1 MSNNHMTNANQKDL
15 NCQEVVELVT
25 DYLEKALLPETQAQ
39 VEEHIET
46 CPGCNTFYEQVQ
58 QTIMMLRK
66 LSEQQ
71 TFPETKQDLLEIFR
85 SWKQDESK
93 SDPPLV

>member
-1 MSNNHMTNANQKDL
+1 MTNVNQNQL

-25 DYLEKALLPETQAQ
+25 DYLEQALLPEMQAQ
-39 VEEHIET
+39 FEEHVAE
-46 CPGCNTFYEQVQ
+46 CPGCDTYLEQVQ

-71 TFPETKQDLLEIFR
+71 MFPKTKQELVEIFR
-85 SWKQDESK
+85 NWKQG
-93 SDPPLV
+93 

>member
-1 MSNNHMTNANQKDL
+1 MTNANQKEL

-25 DYLEKALLPETQAQ
+25 DYLEQVLLPEKQAQ
-39 VEEHIET
+39 FEEHIEE
-46 CPGCNTFYEQVQ
+46 CPGCDTYLEQVQ

-66 LSEQQ
+66 LSGQQ

-85 SWKQDESK
+85 NWKQG
-93 SDPPLV
+93 

>member
-1 MSNNHMTNANQKDL
+1 MSNNHITNANQKEL

-25 DYLEKALLPETQAQ
+25 DYLEQALLPEKQAQ
-39 VEEHIET
+39 FENHIEK
-46 CPGCNTFYEQVQ
+46 CPGCENFLEQVQ

-71 TFPETKQDLLEIFR
+71 TFPETKQDLLEVFR
-85 SWKQDESK
+85 NWKQDEST
-93 SDPPLV
+93 SDSPLM

>member
-1 MSNNHMTNANQKDL
+1 MSNNQITNANQKEL

-25 DYLEKALLPETQAQ
+25 DYLEHALLPETRAQ
-39 VEEHIET
+39 FEDHIEK
-46 CPGCNTFYEQVQ
+46 CPGCEIYLEQVQ
-58 QTIMMLRK
+58 QTITMLRK

-85 SWKQDESK
+85 NWKQDESK
-93 SDPPLV
+93 SDSPHV

>member
-1 MSNNHMTNANQKDL
+1 MTNANQNEL

-25 DYLEKALLPETQAQ
+25 DYLEQVLLPEKQAQ
-39 VEEHIET
+39 FEEHIEE
-46 CPGCNTFYEQVQ
+46 CPGCDTYLEQVQ

-71 TFPETKQDLLEIFR
+71 TFPETKQDLVEIFR
-85 SWKQDESK
+85 KWKQNESK
-93 SDPPLV
+93 SDSPFM

>member
-1 MSNNHMTNANQKDL
+1 MTNANPNEL

-25 DYLEKALLPETQAQ
+25 DYLEQALLPEKQAQ
-39 VEEHIET
+39 FEEHLEE
-46 CPGCNTFYEQVQ
+46 CSGCDTYLEQVQ
-58 QTIMMLRK
+58 QTILMLRK

-85 SWKQDESK
+85 NWKK
-93 SDPPLV
+93 

>member
-1 MSNNHMTNANQKDL
+1 MTNENQKEFT
-15 NCQEVVELVT
+15 CQEVVELVT
-25 DYLEKALLPETQAQ
+25 DYLEHALLPETQAQ
-39 VEEHIET
+39 VEEHFET

-85 SWKQDESK
+85 NWKQG
-93 SDPPLV
+93 

>member
-1 MSNNHMTNANQKDL
+1 MTNANQKEL

-25 DYLEKALLPETQAQ
+25 DYLEQALLPETQAQ
-39 VEEHIET
+39 FEDHIEK
-46 CPGCNTFYEQVQ
+46 CPGCKIYLEQVQ

-85 SWKQDESK
+85 NWKHDESK
-93 SDPPLV
+93 SDSPLM